1 MGEDNRLVELVTDL
15 LLEVR
20 DIKTDIRD
28 LKTDVRDIRSELK
41 GFREDTNTRLD
52 RLEDQQVKTNL
63 SIGELRLSVMKIS
76 EELKAMV
83 DLDKRLR
90 VVESIVLK
98 AS

>member
-1 MGEDNRLVELVTDL
+1 MAEDNRLIEVVTDL

-20 DIKTDIRD
+20 EMKSDVREMKTDI
-28 LKTDVRDIRSELK
+28 RDIRSELK

-63 SIGELRLSVMKIS
+63 AIGELRLSVLKIS
-76 EELKAMV
+76 EELKALWE
-83 DLDKRLR
+83 LDQR
-90 VVESIVLK
+90 VKVLESIVLK

>member
-1 MGEDNRLVELVTDL
+1 MAEDNRLVELVTDL

-20 DIKTDIRD
+20 EMKTDIREM
-28 LKTDVRDIRSELK
+28 KTDIQDIRSELK

-63 SIGELRLSVMKIS
+63 AIGELRLSVLKIS
-76 EELKAMV
+76 EELKV
-83 DLDKRLR
+83 LVELDKRVR
-90 VVESIVLK
+90 VLEGIVLK

>member
-1 MGEDNRLVELVTDL
+1 MAEDNRLVELVTDL

-20 DIKTDIRD
+20 DIKT
-28 LKTDVRDIRSELK
+28 ELK
-41 GFREDTNTRLD
+41 GFREDTNTRFE
-52 RLEDQQVKTNL
+52 RLEDQQIKTNL
-63 SIGELRLSVMKIS
+63 SIGELRLSIMKIS

-90 VVESIVLK
+90 VVEGIVLK

>member
-1 MGEDNRLVELVTDL
+1 MAEDNRLVELVPDL

-20 DIKTDIRD
+20 EMKTDIRD
-28 LKTDVRDIRSELK
+28 IRSDLK
-41 GFREDTNTRLD
+41 GFREETNVNFN
-52 RLEDQQVKTNL
+52 RLEKRVESLEDHQIKTNL
-63 SIGELRLSVMKIS
+63 SLGELRLSVMKIS